1 VRAPVHLSVKTT
13 LQVPPGVLWTFLAD
27 TDRINRAVGI
37 PRVRF
42 LPDPDPGRKGHYQAE
57 IRLWG
62 WRWAYEEFPFDWVEG
77 RYYHVLRRFR
87 TGPLGEVRAGVRL
100 TPAAGGTTLEVFATV
115 VPRNRVGTLLA
126 RTVLRKR
133 TVRDVV
139 ELARALERHLRVP
152 HAQDPPAPPPGALIH
167 ATQLEVR
174 LAALR
179 AFPIPEPL
187 IAGLQRHLLTAGD
200 LEVVRMRPFEMA
212 DRWGEDRTQVL
223 RLFLFATKAG
233 LLDLSWTVLCPHC
246 RAVSAE
252 APALSRV
259 RAEAHCATCQAR
271 FAADLAASVEV
282 RFTVNPAVRLARHET
297 YCIGGPANAPQ
308 IVVQWRLGPGERR
321 RAMVALRPG
330 VVRVRCFQAAGLVP
344 LLVTEGAGET
354 DAVRVSCEPDGLRVE
369 GRRLRAGAVA
379 LEAANALDLEA
390 LLVVERETWREGAAT
405 AALVTSLQDFRDL
418 FPAEAVAPGEDLGI
432 ASLAV
437 LFTDLRSSTA
447 LYQQI
452 GDPRAF
458 AFVKNHF
465 RYAMESVA
473 RHRGGVVKTMGDAVM
488 AAFPSARDALEAAA
502 EMQARWGEFRR
513 GHRDYPGL
521 CLKIG
526 VHQGP
531 AIAINNEG
539 RLDYF
544 GATINMAARVQQRAQ
559 GLDVVFTEAVRR
571 DPEVDAYLKAAN
583 WRCEV
588 LTVSLKGIEGEQTL
602 YQIWPTGRPGG
613 SP

>member
-1 VRAPVHLSVKTT
+1 MRAPVHLSVKTT
-13 LQVPPGVLWTFLAD
+13 LQVPPGVLWAFLAD

-87 TGPLGEVRAGVRL
+87 TGPLGEVSAGVRL
-100 TPAAGGTTLEVFATV
+100 TPTAGGATLEVFATV
-115 VPRNRVGTLLA
+115 VPRHRG
-126 RTVLRKR
+126 
-133 TVRDVV
+133 
-139 ELARALERHLRVP
+139 
-152 HAQDPPAPPPGALIH
+152 LIH

-200 LEVVRMRPFEMA
+200 LEVVRMRPFEVA

-321 RAMVALRPG
+321 REALALRPG
-330 VVRVRCFQAAGLVP
+330 AVRIRCFQAAGLVP
-344 LLVTEGAGET
+344 LLVTEGAGEP
-354 DAVRVSCEPDGLRVE
+354 DAVRVSCEQDGLRVE
-369 GRRLRAGAVA
+369 GRRLRAGAAA
-379 LEAANALDLEA
+379 LEAVNALDREA

-418 FPAEAVAPGEDLGI
+418 FPAEAVAPGEELGI

-437 LFTDLRSSTA
+437 LFTDLRNSTA

-513 GHRDYPGL
+513 GHGDYSGL

>member
-1 VRAPVHLSVKTT
+1 MRAPVHLSVRTT
-13 LQVPPGVLWTFLAD
+13 LQVLPGVLWAFLAD
-27 TDRINRAVGI
+27 TDRLNRAVGI

-42 LPDPDPGRKGHYQAE
+42 LPDPDPGKKGHYQAE

-62 WRWAYEEFPFDWVEG
+62 WRWAYEEFPFDWMEG
-77 RYYHVLRRFR
+77 RYYRVLRRFLN
-87 TGPLGEVRAGVRL
+87 GPLEEASAGVRL
-100 TPAAGGTTLEVFATV
+100 TPAEGGTILEVFATV
-115 VPRNRVGTLLA
+115 VPRNPVGALLA
-126 RTVLRKR
+126 RTVLGKR

-139 ELARALERHLRVP
+139 ELTQAFERHLRDPRV
-152 HAQDPPAPPPGALIH
+152 QDPPALPPPALIR

-174 LAALR
+174 IEALR
-179 AFPIPEPL
+179 AFPVPEPL
-187 IAGLQRHLLTAGD
+187 IAALRRHLLTAGD
-200 LEVVRMRPFEMA
+200 IEVVRMRPFEVA

-246 RAVSAE
+246 RAASAE
-252 APALSRV
+252 VPALSRV
-259 RAEAHCATCQAR
+259 RAEAHCATCQIQ
-271 FAADLAASVEV
+271 FAADLAASVEA

-297 YCIGGPANAPQ
+297 HCIGGPANTPQ
-308 IVVQWRLGPGERR
+308 IAVQWRLEPGERR
-321 RAMVALRPG
+321 REALALRPG
-330 VVRVRCFQAAGLVP
+330 AVRIRCFQAAGLVP
-344 LLVTEGAGET
+344 LLVTEGVGEP

-369 GRRLRAGAVA
+369 GRRLRAGAA
-379 LEAANALDLEA
+379 LEAVNALDREA

-405 AALVTSLQDFRDL
+405 AALVTALQDFRDL
-418 FPAEAVAPGEDLGI
+418 FPAEAVAPGEELGI

-458 AFVKNHF
+458 VFVKHHF
-465 RYAMESVA
+465 RYAIESVA

-488 AAFPSARDALEAAA
+488 AAFPGAREALEAAV

-513 GHRDYPGL
+513 GHGDYPGL

-531 AIAINNEG
+531 TIAINNEG

-544 GATINMAARVQQRAQ
+544 GATINMAARVQQRAE
-559 GLDVVFTEAVRR
+559 GLDVVFTEAVRL
-571 DPEVDAYLKAAN
+571 DPEVDAYLEAAA

-602 YQIWPTGRPGG
+602 YRIWPTGRPGG